1 MTDPLSSR
9 LALIKELLAPTPQ
22 QRIAAGLDPADPTLG
37 LDLVVTAG
45 AGSGKTRTLTGR
57 YLALLAQGHAPPHIV
72 AITFTK
78 KAAREMR
85 NRIRSSL
92 NDLAGKAPPAE
103 QAFWLGHLQ
112 RMDAAHIG
120 TIHSLC
126 AEILRAHPA
135 EAGLDPRFETLDE
148 GQTTLL
154 QARVVEESLVW
165 LMEETVLHPLLD
177 GITPEGLR
185 KLAKFALARRLD
197 LSNIPAVSPTG
208 VIKEA
213 LNEFFALPEV
223 SGCAVDLQQL
233 KDDGELVNDAGE
245 KLAPIA
251 EEFLARWETVDNAWQ
266 AGELYAALKGLYGIR
281 RNAMAGRYGSRT
293 SRAKAALKAF
303 QDAYDEHIDPWVG
316 GKKSGDKEPDWNM
329 ERRVPDWIPL
339 ARTFC
344 EGVIARYKNRLA
356 AMNALDFDD
365 LEEGALR
372 LLRDFPQVRQRWQG
386 ECAALLVDEFQ
397 DTNQRQQEII
407 LLLRGSQPGRVF
419 VVGDD
424 RQSIYRFRGADV
436 TVFRDMQEKVIAWGG
451 KVIDLQETFRTH
463 QPLLE
468 AMDAILQPAM
478 QPPAASRP
486 YWVPFTPVRPR
497 RTSAP
502 CPPPHLEIWLGVKNG
517 SDDDPRAIAAGM
529 LAERLLALRSA
540 GEIQRWDDVALL
552 FRASTG
558 FPAWEDA
565 LDAAGIPYV
574 TVAGRGF
581 FDRPEVRDVLNLL
594 RAVANPWDD
603 TSLAG
608 LLRSPAFGLPDAGLY
623 VLRQDGLS
631 LYQSLQASPEGLPDD
646 YVPILERAR
655 EFIALFHP
663 QAGKVSVGQLL
674 EDILDWT
681 DYVAILAATQTRMER
696 NITKLLE
703 TARENRGVTLDAFLE
718 LVDELRDVGAREG
731 EAQIEA
737 RGAVQLMTV
746 HKAKGLEFP
755 IVVLADA
762 GYGGNTRS
770 DAAYLF
776 PQTGLTPRFD
786 RLQGD
791 SLLFNLAKILDQDQ
805 QSAERARLLY
815 VGMTRAKDRLIINGH
830 AADLKEAWI
839 RKVSEAAGLDW
850 KEVKSGSL
858 PEEIDIGKGCK
869 LRLVV
874 QRAIPDFVPSSLPSA
889 KTIPDTHL
897 GNGDPLYPPYP
908 GMQGTVSS
916 TSDEEAFR
924 GPEEAHRPWRVTG
937 KRHAPAVVVGEM
949 VHRAIEQWLP
959 PDDPRLL
966 ALWAALAYDEGLI
979 TSQQQEDARREADR
993 LYRRFWEH
1001 PLRQEIEGAAVRFH
1015 EFPYAVN
1022 RPNSDHG
1029 AVDLL
1034 YQDDTGWHILDFKT
1048 DDIRDDESLESCVE
1062 EYRPQLERYREALTP
1077 HFNPLV
1083 DVRICFLNVK
1093 NEVILYP
1100 V

>member
-1 MTDPLSSR
+1 
-9 LALIKELLAPTPQ
+9 LIEELLAPTPQ

-45 AGSGKTRTLTGR
+45 AGSGKTLTLTGR
-57 YLALLAQGHAPPHIV
+57 YLALLAQGHAPPNIV
-72 AITFTK
+72 AITFTR

-92 NDLAGKAPPAE
+92 IDLASRASPAE
-103 QAFWLGHLQ
+103 KAFWLGHLQ
-112 RMDAAHIG
+112 RMDAARIG

-148 GQTTLL
+148 GQIALL

-165 LMEETVLHPLLD
+165 LMGETVLHSLLD

-185 KLAKFALARRLD
+185 KLAKFALVRRLD
-197 LSNIPAVSPTG
+197 LSDIPAVSPTS
-208 VIKEA
+208 VIREA
-213 LNEFFALPEV
+213 LDEFFALPDV
-223 SGCAVDLQQL
+223 SGCAVALRQL
-233 KDDGELVNDAGE
+233 KDGGELAADAGD
-245 KLAPIA
+245 KLASIA
-251 EEFLARWETVDNAWQ
+251 EEFLARWKTVDNAWRS
-266 AGELYAALKGLYGIR
+266 GELYEVLKGLYGIR
-281 RNAMAGRYGSRT
+281 RNAMAGRYGRRT

-303 QDAYDEHIDPWVG
+303 QEAYDEHIDPWLG
-316 GKKSGDKEPDWNM
+316 GKKSNDKEPDWNM

-344 EGVIARYKNRLA
+344 EEVITRYKNRLA

-365 LEEGALR
+365 LEDVALR
-372 LLRDFPQVRQRWQG
+372 LLREFPQVRQRWQG

-397 DTNQRQQEII
+397 DTNKRQQEII

-436 TVFRDMQEKVIAWGG
+436 TVFRDMQEKVTAWGG

-468 AMDAILQPAM
+468 VMDTILQPAM
-478 QPPAASRP
+478 QPPDASCP
-486 YWVPFTPVRPR
+486 YWVPFSPVAPR
-497 RTSAP
+497 RTDAP
-502 CPPPHLEIWLGVKNG
+502 CPSPHLEILLGAKNAP
-517 SDDDPRAIAAGM
+517 DDNSRAIAAGM
-529 LAERLLALRSA
+529 LAERLLALRSS
-540 GEIQRWDDVALL
+540 GEIQRWDEVALL

-565 LDAAGIPYV
+565 LDATGIPYV

-603 TSLAG
+603 ASLAG

-623 VLRQDGLS
+623 ALRQDGIS
-631 LYQSLQASPEGLPDD
+631 LYQSLQAPPEGLPDD
-646 YVPILERAR
+646 FVSILERAR
-655 EFIALFHP
+655 EFIASFHP
-663 QAGKVSVGQLL
+663 QAGKISVGQLL
-674 EDILDWT
+674 EDILAWT
-681 DYVAILAATQTRMER
+681 DYVAILAATQRRMER
-696 NITKLLE
+696 NIAKLLE
-703 TARENRGVTLDAFLE
+703 NARENRGVTLDAFLE

-737 RGAVQLMTV
+737 SGSVQLMTV

-762 GYGGNTRS
+762 GYSGNTRPG
-770 DAAYLF
+770 AAYLF

-786 RLQGD
+786 RLPGN

-805 QSAERARLLY
+805 QSAELARLLY

-830 AADLKEAWI
+830 TTDSKETWI
-839 RKVSEAAGLDW
+839 RRVSETAGLDW
-850 KEVKSGSL
+850 KAVKSGSL
-858 PEEIDIGKGCK
+858 PEEIDIGQGCK

-874 QRAIPDFVPSSLPSA
+874 QSDIPDFASLPPQSL

-897 GNGDPLYPPYP
+897 GKGDPLYPPCP
-908 GMQGTVSS
+908 GAQEPALF
-916 TSDEEAFR
+916 TSDEEVFHE
-924 GPEEAHRPWRVTG
+924 PEEMHRPWRVTG
-937 KRHAPAVVVGEM
+937 KRHAPAMVVGKM

-966 ALWAALAYDEGLI
+966 SLWDALAYDEGLI
-979 TSQQQEDARREADR
+979 TPEQRKDARREAER
-993 LYRRFWEH
+993 LYHRFWEH
-1001 PLRQEIEGAAVRFH
+1001 PLRQEIEQASIRFH

-1022 RPNSDHG
+1022 SLNIDRG
-1029 AVDLL
+1029 VVDLL
-1034 YQDDTGWHILDFKT
+1034 YQDDTGWHILEFKT
-1048 DDIRDDESLESCVE
+1048 DDIRDDEALGEAVE
-1062 EYRPQLERYREALTP
+1062 EHRPQLERYRTALADE
-1077 HFNPLV
+1077 FSPLI
-1083 DVRICFLNVK
+1083 DVRLCLLDAMGKIRLE
-1093 NEVILYP
+1093 EV
-1100 V
+1100 